1 MNPKKEVWRQQA
13 DLYIKAIVSRM
24 ITDLQEPDAVIIEQ
38 YDPGRAMYLIAKGE
52 CQVTVGEEASNDSS

>member
-52 CQVTVGEEASNDSS
+52 C